1 MVSLLLQSACILGL
15 RKKLT
20 EDGENDHEEE
30 EKHEDIHEGWQGLK
44 HLTQVSGERDRARR
58 VRDGGWRAGAQGAW
72 SGAAQCG
79 LPLLRWGPGA
89 PNPWNTKSRCTLT
102 CDVMLSDLLGLPL
115 RG

>member
-1 MVSLLLQSACILGL
+1 MISLLLQSACVLEL

-58 VRDGGWRAGAQGAW
+58 GEGRWVAG
-72 SGAAQCG
+72 
-79 LPLLRWGPGA
+79 WGPGGMVWGSSVRA
-89 PNPWNTKSRCTLT
+89 AFVEMGAWCSQALEH
-102 CDVMLSDLLGLPL
+102 
-115 RG
+115 